1 MDQPS
6 GLHAVEAQEK
16 LHVEREI
23 VEFEKVIA
31 LEMKS
36 DGAVEQ
42 VGLDG
47 DDLGVVE
54 SGPERSFLGA
64 RRKIGPVDNRRLL
77 FGHMPPL

>member
-1 MDQPS
+1 VDYAR
-6 GLHAVEAQEK
+6 GLDSVEAKKE

-23 VEFEKVIA
+23 VEFEEMIA
-31 LEMKS
+31 FEMKS

-54 SGPERSFLGA
+54 AGPERDFLRAG
-64 RRKIGPVDNRRLL
+64 RQVHPVDNR
-77 FGHMPPL
+77 G